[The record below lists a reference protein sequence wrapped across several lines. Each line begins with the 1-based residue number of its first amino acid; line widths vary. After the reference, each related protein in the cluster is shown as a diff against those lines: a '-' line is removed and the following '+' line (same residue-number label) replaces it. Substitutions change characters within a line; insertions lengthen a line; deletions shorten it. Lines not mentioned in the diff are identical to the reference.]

1 MLEKPIILRIA
12 GRATTKQR
20 PRFDPRTKRTY
31 TPPSNIV
38 SENDV
43 RAVWREAGEPRIE
56 DDCAIAIKV
65 VITVVRPAS
74 HFRKDGSLS
83 TEGTRHPVPRNKKPD
98 VDNALKLICDA
109 LNYRAYRDDV
119 QIADARVRRIWG
131 DWPETQVMLTPLRYA
146 DATAEDPYALRHIG
160 LEAIPA

>member
-1 MLEKPIILRIA
+1 VTAGAITLRIA

-56 DDCAIAIKV
+56 DDCAVALE
-65 VITVVRPAS
+65 ITVTVMRPAG
-74 HFRKDGSLS
+74 HFKRDGSLS
-83 TEGTRHPVPRNKKPD
+83 SEGLRHPVPRSQKPD
-98 VDNALKLICDA
+98 LDNAVKLVMDA
-109 LNYRAYRDDV
+109 LNTRAYRDDV
-119 QIADARVRRIWG
+119 RVAKLSAERQWG
-131 DWPETQVMLTPLRYA
+131 DWPETLIVLR
-146 DATAEDPYALRHIG
+146 
-160 LEAIPA
+160 AIAPVEWSVESRPAVAA